1 MAILDDAAEL
11 ATRAGPFLPWL
22 LALAALAEYVFPP
35 FPGDTITLVGAA
47 FAIRGEVPAWVV
59 FAACTAGSAV
69 GAALDYGFGVWLE
82 ARIEEPAM
90 AARFAR
96 WVPPDR
102 LARIEAQY
110 RRWGPWL
117 IAANRFVPVSRAFFF
132 VFAGMSRLGLAKTM
146 ILGTLLAAVWN
157 ALLIAVAYQVGA
169 NTELLAAWF
178 DRVNRAAFVVVT
190 MTALAVLLVLFVR
203 SRRRR

>member
-1 MAILDDAAEL
+1 MAILEDAAEL
-11 ATRAGPFLPWL
+11 ATRAGPYLPWL
-22 LALAALAEYVFPP
+22 LALAALSEYVLPP

-47 FAIRGEVPAWVV
+47 FAIRGQLSAWVV
-59 FAACTAGSAV
+59 FAACTAGSVV
-69 GAALDYGFGVWLE
+69 GAAIDYGFGVWLE
-82 ARIEEPAM
+82 GRLERPGV

-102 LARIEAQY
+102 LARLEAQY

-132 VFAGMSRLGLAKTM
+132 VFAGMSRLGLAKTLL
-146 ILGTLLAAVWN
+146 LGTLSAAVWN

-169 NTELLAAWF
+169 NTEQLAAWF
-178 DRVNRAAFVVVT
+178 DRFNRGAFAAVAVL
-190 MTALAVLLVLFVR
+190 ALAGGAYVLAK
-203 SRRRR
+203 RRRRP